1 MKTINL
7 GKSNLQVPQVAIGC
21 WRIHSVSKSNA
32 EKYIRTAF
40 EEGAVF
46 FDNADM
52 YGGGKCEEIF
62 TECIGM
68 NSDIREKIIVQ
79 SKCGIRKGRY
89 DFSKEHIL
97 EAVNGSLS
105 RLKTD
110 YLDVLLL
117 HRPDIL
123 CEPEEVAEAFDQ
135 LFNSGKVRNFGVS
148 NHNPLQIQLLK
159 KFVKQP
165 LITNQLQ
172 FGIAHASMVSSGIN
186 VNMQTDSAINRDGGV
201 LDYCRLNDITIQP
214 WSPFQYGFFEGVFL
228 DSDKYPEL
236 NIKIN
241 EIAEKYHVSNTT
253 IALAWILR
261 HPAHMQPIIGT
272 MNIQRLHDC
281 IKATEIIL
289 TREEW
294 YEIYLAAG
302 NNLP

>member
-1 MKTINL
+1 MKTMRL
-7 GKSNLQVPQVAIGC
+7 GTSSLQVPQIAIGC
-21 WRIHSVSKSNA
+21 WRIHSVSRTAA

-52 YGGGKCEEIF
+52 YGNGKCEEIF
-62 TECIGM
+62 SDSIHM
-68 NSDIREKIIVQ
+68 NSNIRDKIIVQ
-79 SKCGIRKGRY
+79 TKCGIRKGCY
-89 DFSKEHIL
+89 DFSKKHLL
-97 EAVNGSLS
+97 EAVDGSLK

-110 YLDVLLL
+110 YIDVLLL

-123 CEPEEVAEAFDQ
+123 CEPEEVAETFD
-135 LFNSGKVRNFGVS
+135 LLHKSGKVHNFGVS
-148 NHNPLQIQLLK
+148 NHNPMQIQLLQ

-186 VNMQTDSAINRDGGV
+186 VNMLTDSAVDRDDGV
-201 LDYCRLNDITIQP
+201 LNFCRLNEITIQP

-236 NIKIN
+236 NVKIN
-241 EIAEKYHVSNTT
+241 EIADKYRVSNTT

-272 MNIQRLHDC
+272 MNTERLHDC
-281 IKATEIIL
+281 IKATEIYL